1 MDRSPG
7 RCRYFISNCDFTASI
22 QQDVHRFFFLR
33 YSFWIAREKA
43 QVVSAW
49 KMYVLGWSKTWS
61 SQIIFF
67 TTQESCGRCFV
78 KCLGKHID
86 GCGPFKTTRIVDVR
100 TFLASEKF
108 KSGLFFVLFCAA
120 ICKGAAQ
127 WLLLVQSVTSHF
139 ARGTLQC
146 PTIFHLSLKSA
157 SSEEKALA
165 PLFSLPL
172 MWQYHPAVI
181 NPLWLQR
188 THWTP

>member
-7 RCRYFISNCDFTASI
+7 QCRYFISNCDFTASI
-22 QQDVHRFFFLR
+22 RQDVHRFFFALQFLNCEGKR
-33 YSFWIAREKA
+33 TSCFCLKNVRFGMEQNIEF
-43 QVVSAW
+43 
-49 KMYVLGWSKTWS
+49 T
-61 SQIIFF
+61 IFFF

-108 KSGLFFVLFCAA
+108 ESGLFFVLFCAA

-139 ARGTLQC
+139 SRGTLQC
-146 PTIFHLSLKSA
+146 PTVFHLSLAKISQQWRESLSA
-157 SSEEKALA
+157 ALFFTVNVAIPSSCD
-165 PLFSLPL
+165 
-172 MWQYHPAVI
+172 
-181 NPLWLQR
+181 
-188 THWTP
+188 